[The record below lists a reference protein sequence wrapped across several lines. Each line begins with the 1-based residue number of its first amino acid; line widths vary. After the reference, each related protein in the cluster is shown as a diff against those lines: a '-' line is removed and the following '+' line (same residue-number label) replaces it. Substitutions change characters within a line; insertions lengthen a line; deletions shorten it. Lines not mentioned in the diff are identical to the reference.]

1 MSKKKMNKTRLGFSY
16 VKILGHT
23 YKIIETNDD
32 KLLTSDRS
40 VAFGRALFYDNLI
53 YIDSR
58 QSTQSME
65 QVLYHEILH
74 IIDWISHNESLRYDE
89 ETVNVLARGLAT
101 VKLEK

>member
-1 MSKKKMNKTRLGFSY
+1 MSKKKTNKTKLGYSY
-16 VKILGHT
+16 VKILGHV
-23 YKIIETNDD
+23 YKIIETD
-32 KLLTSDRS
+32 KDEELISDRA

-58 QSTQSME
+58 QSVQSME
-65 QVLYHEILH
+65 QVLFHEIFH

-101 VKLEK
+101 IKLEK